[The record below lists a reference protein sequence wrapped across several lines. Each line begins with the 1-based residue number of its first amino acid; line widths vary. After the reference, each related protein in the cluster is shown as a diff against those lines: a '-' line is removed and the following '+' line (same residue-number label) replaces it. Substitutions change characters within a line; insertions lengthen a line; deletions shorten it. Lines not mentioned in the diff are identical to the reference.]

1 MLNDF
6 KERSLIGYLI
16 MFVCSL
22 FLVILSKV
30 LKTYMP
36 IAIGNCISFL
46 ASYKY
51 INDFSSSNEIW
62 GNYFKPLTP
71 HGLVIFVSLVLIVY
85 QIVLYI
91 KSNKLEAYMIKLV
104 KSGLKIKL
112 VIFIAIIVELIFNF
126 QKEVGYPTPQSGY
139 EAAYNLFLRE
149 NLLLI
154 PLIVLL
160 FFTIIIEKVEKK
172 VS

>member
-1 MLNDF
+1 
-6 KERSLIGYLI
+6 
-16 MFVCSL
+16 
-22 FLVILSKV
+22 
-30 LKTYMP
+30 MP